1 MIENK
6 HYSVVIMSFLFC
18 LIAGALQAQEEGENS
33 KKNEVYFGGGIHTRG
48 FQFTAGYSIIR
59 PSPSRRTQTF
69 FAEVGEIKHPKENR
83 RTYDGISIVGGSPK
97 AFIYGKKNNLYFTRL
112 GYGEKFYLSAR
123 NERLVSIGFIYGAGV
138 SVGLVRPYYLDLI
151 YRDNGGRPNV
161 VPERFSDSNISKFL
175 NPQEVDGPSGAAY
188 GWDELSAVPGGF
200 LKAGL
205 LIDWG
210 AYDSVVKD
218 LEVGIA
224 VDFYFEPI
232 PLMIF
237 EENTPIFVNLY
248 ITARLGHRW

>member
-1 MIENK
+1 MIK
-6 HYSVVIMSFLFC
+6 KKYSIILAISVLCCLFNGQ
-18 LIAGALQAQEEGENS
+18 LLAQEDEEND
-33 KKNEVYFGGGIHTRG
+33 KGNELYFGGGINTRG

-59 PSPSRRTQTF
+59 PTRRTQTF
-69 FAEVGEIKHPKENR
+69 FLDVGEVKHPKENR
-83 RTYDGISIVGGSPK
+83 RTYDAISIVGGAPK
-97 AFIYGKKNNLYFTRL
+97 AFIYGKQNNLYFTRL

-123 NERLVSIGFIYGAGV
+123 STRLVSFGFTYGAGL
-138 SVGLVRPYYLDLI
+138 SLGMVRPYYLDLI
-151 YRDNGGRPNV
+151 YRDNRGRPDV
-161 VPERFSDSNISKFL
+161 VAERFNESNISKFL

-188 GWDELSAVPGGF
+188 GWDELTVVPGGF

-224 VDFYFEPI
+224 ADFYFQPI